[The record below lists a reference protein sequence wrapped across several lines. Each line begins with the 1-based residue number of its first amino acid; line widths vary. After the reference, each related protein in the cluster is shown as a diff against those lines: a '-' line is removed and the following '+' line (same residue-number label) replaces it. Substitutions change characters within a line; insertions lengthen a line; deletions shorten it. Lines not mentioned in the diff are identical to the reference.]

1 MARSRATS
9 SRTPSSFQVGISL
22 PIFTGFGRSLQLSQ
36 AREFEDDAD
45 ENVRATALRIQTDV
59 NTRYLALKA
68 AYKAIAVQAQSR
80 DAARDQL
87 RLAQDRYRLGSGSSL
102 EVTDAQ
108 NAVQRAEGD
117 YINAVYAYHRALAT
131 LEAAVGRPLR

>member
-1 MARSRATS
+1 MATITTS
-9 SRTPSSFQVGISL
+9 EMTSRTV
-22 PIFTGFGRSLQLSQ
+22 
-36 AREFEDDAD
+36 
-45 ENVRATALRIQTDV
+45 ATAAAAVRLSFSMLLRIRTEV
-59 NTRYLALKA
+59 NTRYLALNA
-68 AYKAIAVQAQSR
+68 SYKAIGVQAQSR

-117 YINAVYAYHRALAT
+117 YIAATYAYHRAVAI